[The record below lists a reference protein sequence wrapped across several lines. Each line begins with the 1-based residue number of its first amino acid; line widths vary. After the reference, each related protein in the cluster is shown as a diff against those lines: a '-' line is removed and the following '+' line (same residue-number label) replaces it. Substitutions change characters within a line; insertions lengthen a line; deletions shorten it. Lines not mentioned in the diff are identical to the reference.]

1 MARKNRKGDRR
12 EDMDQMSFDDL
23 AFRKRPAPE
32 DEFAPREEPVP
43 EDEFA
48 PREEPVPE
56 DEFAPREE
64 PVPEDEFAPRE
75 EPAPEDEFAPQE
87 EFVPQEEPMPEEGP
101 VPEEEPEAA
110 AAAYYAPDAEPADGG
125 MAGIDPAEG
134 PAWIEEPAGKTPAA
148 DRVRGVFAKAKG
160 LLPVRKGG
168 RAPDGE
174 ERPGRGK
181 KREDEDLQEMVVRAT
196 PVIGRDLKGGQ
207 MLVYDSELD
216 EVDYSDPEDL
226 PEARDYLPIRFRRY
240 GRIGIGGGILY
251 ALFVISVSIVLAC
264 FAWMCAVDV
273 LALNKEDA
281 SAIVTI
287 YPYEPEGDMPTTV
300 TREDENGDPVEV
312 PIKVDIDQV
321 ADALKNGG
329 IIEYKWL
336 FKVFAAVSHAN
347 IKIDPGTYD
356 LRTTQDYRS
365 LVTKMQFGSDSQ
377 EVTRVTFP
385 EGFSMEQIFT
395 LLEQEFVC
403 KKEDLYE
410 TAANFDFPYDFLAEV
425 PLGDASRLEGFL
437 FPDTYEFYQGED
449 PDVCL
454 SRFLNNFQSKLTDEI
469 KNNIAARGLSLR
481 QGIIMASLI
490 EKEAGGAENER
501 EQMAS
506 VIYNRLAAGM
516 PLGLDSTINFIK
528 GTNTFDFTEEDL
540 AIDSPYNTYL
550 YQGLPP
556 GPICSPGLA
565 AIQAVA
571 NPADTGYYYWYSV
584 DGVSSFFATLEE
596 QQAFAQANPY

>member
-1 MARKNRKGDRR
+1 MARKNRKNDQ
-12 EDMDQMSFDDL
+12 EDMGQMSFDDL
-23 AFRKRPAPE
+23 APEDEVVPEDEAAPE
-32 DEFAPREEPVP
+32 DEVVSEDEAMP
-43 EDEFA
+43 EDE
-48 PREEPVPE
+48 
-56 DEFAPREE
+56 
-64 PVPEDEFAPRE
+64 
-75 EPAPEDEFAPQE
+75 
-87 EFVPQEEPMPEEGP
+87 
-101 VPEEEPEAA
+101 AA
-110 AAAYYAPDAEPADGG
+110 AKAYYAPDAEPAGED
-125 MAGIDPAEG
+125 MAGSEPEDEPAPAG
-134 PAWIEEPAGKTPAA
+134 PAPAGKGGLLS
-148 DRVRGVFAKAKG
+148 RMKG
-160 LLPVRKGG
+160 L
-168 RAPDGE
+168 APAKKAE
-174 ERPGRGK
+174 KPGRRK
-181 KREDEDLQEMVVRAT
+181 KKKGAEPDLPEMHVRAT
-196 PVIGRDLKGGQ
+196 PAIGRDLKGGQ

-216 EVDYSDPEDL
+216 EVDYTDPEDL

-240 GRIGIGGGILY
+240 GRIGIGGGVLY
-251 ALFVISVSIVLAC
+251 ALFVISVSIILAC

-273 LALNKEDA
+273 LALNKEEA

-287 YPYEPEGDMPTTV
+287 LPYEPEGDMPTTV

-356 LRTTQDYRS
+356 LKTTQDYRS

-403 KKEDLYE
+403 KKDELYDA
-410 TAANFDFPYDFLAEV
+410 AANFDFPYDFLAEV
-425 PLGDASRLEGFL
+425 PLGDAGRLEGFL

-449 PDVCL
+449 PDVCI
-454 SRFLNNFQSKLTDEI
+454 SRFLDNFQSKLTDDI
-469 KNNIAARGLSLR
+469 KNNFAAHGLSIR
-481 QGIIMASLI
+481 QGITMASLI

-516 PLGLDSTINFIK
+516 ALGLDSTINYIK
-528 GTNTFDFTEEDL
+528 GTSTFDLTEEDL
-540 AIDSPYNTYL
+540 AIDDPYNTYL

-565 AIQAVA
+565 SIQAVA
-571 NPADTGYYYWYSV
+571 NPAQTGYYYWYST

-596 QQAFAQANPY
+596 QQAFARANPY